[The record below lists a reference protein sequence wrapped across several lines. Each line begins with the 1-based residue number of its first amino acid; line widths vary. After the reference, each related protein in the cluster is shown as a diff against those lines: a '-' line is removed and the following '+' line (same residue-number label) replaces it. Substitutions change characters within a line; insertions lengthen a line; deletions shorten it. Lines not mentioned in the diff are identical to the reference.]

1 MISNDCITDMDY
13 YQTYIKS
20 LETNGDYS
28 RNTVQAYSS
37 DLKRFLQF
45 LETRIGRKPSV
56 GDIQS
61 KLITDFL
68 ESERVSGLS
77 ASTLHRRKVV
87 LSQFAQHLTKAGYFS
102 QEDFYEVLSWKQKLW
117 KEIYKREVV
126 VISEGEIFKLF
137 ATIEEGHS
145 AKAFRDAALISLLL
159 ETGLPIGK
167 LISLDLSDLDIDRK
181 RIAVVTHGVKQ
192 EISMEK
198 SAVFVERYLSTGRKE
213 YTQSDSEGAIFVSQ
227 MGGRISRQGVWQLI
241 KEWGEKAGLD
251 VSVTP
256 RILRNTKVREM
267 VQSGLSTAEIQR
279 KLGHSN
285 RYSTRALLRKINRK
299 GF

>member
-1 MISNDCITDMDY
+1 MDY

-28 RNTVQAYSS
+28 KNTVQAYSS

-45 LETRIGRKPSV
+45 LEIRVGRKPSI

-61 KLITDFL
+61 KLITEFL
-68 ESERVSGLS
+68 ESERDSGYS

-87 LSQFAQHLTKAGYFS
+87 LGQFAQHLAKAGYFS

-126 VISEGEIFKLF
+126 VISEADIIKLF
-137 ATIEEGHS
+137 ATIEEDQS
-145 AKAFRDAALISLLL
+145 AKAYRDAALISLLL

-167 LISLDLSDLDIDRK
+167 LISLDISDLDIGRK
-181 RIAVVTHGVKQ
+181 RMDVLTHGIKQ
-192 EISMEK
+192 EISIER
-198 SAVFVERYLSTGRKE
+198 SASFLDRYLSLGRKE
-213 YTQSDSEGAIFVSQ
+213 YTQSDSEGAIFISQ

-241 KEWGEKAGLD
+241 KEWGEKAGLA

-256 RILRNTKVREM
+256 RILRNTKVWEM
-267 VQSGLSTAEIQR
+267 VQAGLSTAEIQR

-299 GF
+299 AF